1 MINLPQELD
10 NLSKYYTQKKQRI
23 DLYLDMNKQKV
34 VGLTKLTFEAKND
47 NFEEIP
53 ENLNLYLN
61 AENININ
68 YIKLQKYSKKDIQE
82 NTGRGGRGT
91 GPKNVATNQNLIP
104 LEYKNTSTYEYK
116 DYLKELYENIEDI
129 ESFNN
134 VNRVEWEIRQ
144 QGNLIIKLP
153 KKYIIDKNII
163 INNNSVTNKND
174 DNTDKQHIN
183 NNKINNE
190 KQSLNKNNNLIH
202 KIKIIINYILIEKNI
217 GIIFQE
223 FYESRT
229 DTSYTICYTP
239 NFYYNT
245 QNWVPCIYKLNLQ
258 IFWSLYLYIPD
269 NYMAYTSC
277 LLNQITKDTN
287 GKKLIVS
294 KCNEPT
300 TARNIGFISLHDKLF
315 IRYFDPSNKNFY
327 IVGNESK
334 REKIEQNLI
343 NNKLIGT
350 LYNYY
355 DEFFDINEINI
366 KSNLN
371 TPTAII
377 FIPYLSINCPSQGF
391 KKFLKLKDEF
401 YFSFIKFPSLYILP
415 EKFIYTQ
422 LVPEISKIQLRML
435 SKIFITNYIGG
446 LIIEKTYAD
455 FWIINGLESWLS
467 NLFLN
472 KVFDS
477 CYIKA
482 KLYQYILKFKK
493 ICKEGKE
500 KLPLY
505 TNNFS
510 HPLEVQLNPI
520 YDLKSKI
527 IFHLLESAVE
537 KIFIQKA
544 LKNIIN
550 ERNKKGYNI
559 STESLIK
566 IFKKNCG
573 INLKHFMDL
582 YVYKTGMFEINLDYT
597 YSQKTNS
604 IDIKIHQEQIAKY
617 YYEKHPFFYIDNIDM
632 NFLNK
637 VGKNIQVI
645 DYRTKPNRYFNV
657 MFNLNILQT
666 NGIEIMKDI
675 HQIKLESDK
684 ETYTQN
690 FPLISK
696 IRKTDLKKRE
706 QEFIQDLI
714 DKTGINKIYQNDE
727 IEKIFT
733 QNSILWLRVD
743 SELSSLHINK
753 INQQHILYEYIK
765 IFRDGDYVGQMES
778 LYNIGK
784 SEENYSKT
792 LKILR
797 TLIEYPNIYYK
808 IRQYAIKV
816 YIKILLKL
824 KNEDEYQFLLD
835 ILDDCY
841 NDLLKN
847 KTNLNLEAYYV
858 MKEIVK
864 YLGEYKETN
873 FNTFYTVGLVTN
885 STMQNKIIEKFL
897 AILFSNEL
905 NTITGYDNCYIMA
918 DILIS
923 SSKLNLQ
930 EKSNYLLKKIL
941 KNLRIEKLKRSV
953 NEITI
958 ISTLYALINLLIRN
972 KFFIMK
978 EKSKFNEI
986 LNEIFQEVNYYINN
1000 DTENYELKVF
1010 LEYFHI
1016 FMIFYKSQNF
1026 SEFSK
1031 NLLFFVLGEENINNI
1046 NYTNSNIDNNNNINS
1061 FSTKNN
1067 LEIITKIKA
1076 MSYLFEDNILYFET
1090 IEDKIILL
1098 SSLKKI
1104 LFSPICY
1111 IRGDCRY
1118 IMQEL
1123 YSKFFSQEIKEKEK
1137 YKDKEK
1143 SEVKEDYNSKEFLL
1157 NKINKNYINYS
1168 SKPYADDD
1176 WLYTF
1181 INEDRASLESEDD
1194 ENNEQDDMSN
1204 DTNRPG
1210 SINGINS
1217 VQIKKYKQKYKDDEY
1232 ALNNI
1237 DINLEKS
1244 FNEILIDIVEKL
1256 WGHPIAE
1263 PFTYE
1268 LNEETLGDLY
1278 QQYMD
1283 IINNPIDL
1291 DTIKKKILRNEYDSF
1306 MSFNKDVNLM
1316 FYNCRLFNQRG
1327 SPLYIQGNHLEDY
1340 YKLITTPLKKNK
1352 LLNKNYQPIGNIKI
1366 SLDGNNNNII
1376 ESDKKLNS
1384 EEKNSN
1390 MNYINK
1396 ININL
1401 NNSDIK
1407 SKSSNKNN
1415 HFLSYDKNE
1424 NHEENNKFMI
1434 PSSIMDFHDY
1444 EEGESSKNNVELLNK
1459 KEVLSKN
1466 KNHNK
1471 KNKSNKNKKTI
1482 TTTNQSSNF
1491 IINLDEKDE

>member
-1 MINLPQELD
+1 MINPSQELD

-23 DLYLDMNKQKV
+23 DLYLDMNSHKV
-34 VGLTKLTFEAKND
+34 VGLTKLTFEAKNEI
-47 NFEEIP
+47 FEEIP
-53 ENLNLYLN
+53 EFLTLDLNG
-61 AENININ
+61 ENIDIN
-68 YIKLQKYSKKDIQE
+68 YVKMQKNSKKGKEFQE
-82 NTGRGGRGT
+82 NIGRGGRNGR
-91 GPKNVATNQNLIP
+91 PKNLAENQNLIP
-104 LEYKNTSTYEYK
+104 LEFKTCSPNNYKN
-116 DYLKELYENIEDI
+116 YLYNLYENIEEL
-129 ESFNN
+129 ESFKNI
-134 VNRVEWEIRQ
+134 NRVEWEIRQ
-144 QGNLIIKLP
+144 KGNLKIKIP
-153 KKYIIDKNII
+153 KKYIIDKNAE
-163 INNNSVTNKND
+163 INNNSAFNKNN
-174 DNTDKQHIN
+174 DNLEKN
-183 NNKINNE
+183 LNENNNE
-190 KQSLNKNNNLIH
+190 KQNSLNINNNLIK
-202 KIKIIINYILIEKNI
+202 KIKIIINYKLIEKNI

-239 NFYYNT
+239 NFYFNT
-245 QNWVPCIYKLNLQ
+245 QNWVPCIYKLSLQ
-258 IFWSLYLYIPD
+258 IYWSLYLYIPD

-277 LLNQITKDTN
+277 LLYQINKDPK

-315 IRYFDPSNKNFY
+315 IRYFDPSNKNFF

-334 REKIEQNLI
+334 REKIEKNLI

-377 FIPYLSINCPSQGF
+377 FIPYLSINCPYQGF
-391 KKFLKLKDEF
+391 KKFLKLKEEF

-422 LVPEISKIQLRML
+422 LVPEISKIQLRVL

-472 KVFDS
+472 KVFDN

-493 ICKEGKE
+493 ICKAGKE
-500 KLPLY
+500 TLPLF

-510 HPLEVQLNPI
+510 HPIEMQLNQI

-527 IFHLLESAVE
+527 IFHLIEAQVE

-559 STESLIK
+559 SNEYLIK

-573 INLKHFMDL
+573 LNLKHFMDL

-597 YSQKTNS
+597 YNQKTNS
-604 IDIKIHQEQIAKY
+604 IDIKIHQEQVAKY
-617 YYEKHPFFYIDNIDM
+617 YYEKHPYFYLDNIDVD
-632 NFLNK
+632 FLNK
-637 VGKNIQVI
+637 IGKNIQVI
-645 DYRTKPNRYFNV
+645 DYRTKPNRYFDV
-657 MFNLNILQT
+657 LFNLNILQT

-675 HQIKLESDK
+675 HQIKLEADK
-684 ETYTQN
+684 ENYSQN

-696 IRKTDLKKRE
+696 IRRTDLKKRE

-714 DKTGINKIYQNDE
+714 DNTGINKIYSNDE

-765 IFRDGDYVGQMES
+765 LFRDGDYIGQMES

-784 SEENYSKT
+784 SEENYDKT

-808 IRQYAIKV
+808 VRQYAIKI

-824 KNEDEYQFLLD
+824 RNEDEYQFLLD
-835 ILDDCY
+835 MLDDCY
-841 NDLLKN
+841 NELLKN
-847 KTNLNLEAYYV
+847 KTNLNSETYYV

-873 FNTFYTVGLVTN
+873 FNKFYTVGLVTN
-885 STMQNKIIEKFL
+885 STMQNKIIDKFL

-978 EKSKFNEI
+978 EKSKYNEI

-1000 DTENYELKVF
+1000 DTENYELRVF

-1026 SEFSK
+1026 SDFS
-1031 NLLFFVLGEENINNI
+1031 NYLLKFVLEEEEDINKNTI
-1046 NYTNSNIDNNNNINS
+1046 NEKNDNNINS
-1061 FSTKNN
+1061 FSIKKNFSM
-1067 LEIITKIKA
+1067 ITKIKA
-1076 MSYLFEDNILYFET
+1076 MSYLFEDNIIYFDS
-1090 IEDKIILL
+1090 IEDKIIFL

-1111 IRGDCRY
+1111 LRGDCRY
-1118 IMQEL
+1118 IMQDIYE
-1123 YSKFFSQEIKEKEK
+1123 KFFYQEI
-1137 YKDKEK
+1137 
-1143 SEVKEDYNSKEFLL
+1143 SKKNINKNNINEIEFL

-1181 INEDRASLESEDD
+1181 INEDRASMESDD
-1194 ENNEQDDMSN
+1194 DDNNDQDDISN
-1204 DTNRPG
+1204 DTHRQVN
-1210 SINGINS
+1210 INGINS
-1217 VQIKKYKQKYKDDEY
+1217 LQIKKYKQKYKDDEY
-1232 ALNNI
+1232 ALNNLE
-1237 DINLEKS
+1237 INLDNS
-1244 FNEILIDIVEKL
+1244 FNEILLNIIDKL
-1256 WGHPIAE
+1256 WGHPISE

-1278 QQYMD
+1278 KQYMD
-1283 IINNPIDL
+1283 IIETPIDL
-1291 DTIKKKILRNEYDSF
+1291 DTIKNKILRNEYDSF
-1306 MSFNKDVNLM
+1306 ISFNKDINLM
-1316 FYNCRLFNQRG
+1316 FNNCRLFNERG
-1327 SPLYIQGNHLEDY
+1327 SQLYIQGIHLEDY

-1352 LLNKNYQPIGNIKI
+1352 ILNKNYNPGNLKISIGNNLNESQKNEDTNKNIINNKNINNDLKIKI
-1366 SLDGNNNNII
+1366 NSKNAFDYDKNQLNNNNNKFII
-1376 ESDKKLNS
+1376 PSNVIHFNNIDEESDN
-1384 EEKNSN
+1384 
-1390 MNYINK
+1390 
-1396 ININL
+1396 
-1401 NNSDIK
+1401 
-1407 SKSSNKNN
+1407 
-1415 HFLSYDKNE
+1415 
-1424 NHEENNKFMI
+1424 
-1434 PSSIMDFHDY
+1434 
-1444 EEGESSKNNVELLNK
+1444 KNNVELLNK
-1459 KEVLSKN
+1459 KEVLGKN
-1466 KNHNK
+1466 KNHNNK
-1471 KNKSNKNKKTI
+1471 KNKNNKNKSKKYNI
-1482 TTTNQSSNF
+1482 TNNTNSSF
-1491 IINLDEKDE
+1491 IINLDEKDEDL

>member
-1 MINLPQELD
+1 MTNPSQEVD

-23 DLYLDMNKQKV
+23 DLFLDMNSQKV
-34 VGLTKLTFEAKND
+34 VGQTKLTFVVKNEII
-47 NFEEIP
+47 EEIP
-53 ENLNLYLN
+53 EILTLYLN

-68 YIKLQKYSKKDIQE
+68 SVKMQINKKKE
-82 NTGRGGRGT
+82 KEFSEGPGKGGRGGSS
-91 GPKNVATNQNLIP
+91 KNLIIEQNFIP
-104 LEYKNTSTYEYK
+104 LEYKNSWTNEYK
-116 DYLKELYENIEDI
+116 NYLNNLYENIEEL
-129 ESFNN
+129 ESFKNI
-134 VNRVEWEIRQ
+134 NRVEWEIRQ
-144 QGNLIIKLP
+144 QGNLSIKIP
-153 KKYIIDKNII
+153 KKFIIDNNGG
-163 INNNSVTNKND
+163 INNNSISNKNED
-174 DNTDKQHIN
+174 ILDKNININ
-183 NNKINNE
+183 NKNINE
-190 KQSLNKNNNLIH
+190 KQNSLNKNNNLFQ
-202 KIKIIINYILIEKNI
+202 KIKIRIDYTLIEKNI
-217 GIIFQE
+217 GIVFQE

-258 IFWSLYLYIPD
+258 IFWTLYLYIPD

-277 LLNQITKDTN
+277 LLNQIAKDTN
-287 GKKLIVS
+287 GKKLIIS

-315 IRYFDPSNKNFY
+315 IRYFDPTNKNFF
-327 IVGNESK
+327 IVANESK
-334 REKIEQNLI
+334 KEKIEKNLI

-355 DEFFDINEINI
+355 DEFFDINEINL

-377 FIPYLSINCPSQGF
+377 FIPYLSINCPFQGF
-391 KKFLKLKDEF
+391 KKFLKLKEEY

-415 EKFIYTQ
+415 EKFIYSQ

-493 ICKEGKE
+493 ICKAGKE
-500 KLPLY
+500 TLPLY

-510 HPLEVQLNPI
+510 HPIELQLNQI
-520 YDLKSKI
+520 FDLKSKI
-527 IFHLLESAVE
+527 VFHLLEAQVE
-537 KIFIQKA
+537 KIYIQKA

-559 STESLIK
+559 STDYLVK

-573 INLKHFMDL
+573 NNLKHFMDL
-582 YVYKTGMFEINLDYT
+582 YVYKTGMFEINLEYT

-617 YYEKHPFFYIDNIDM
+617 YYENHPFFYIENIDV

-645 DYRTKPNRYFNV
+645 DYRTKPNRYFDV
-657 MFNLNILQT
+657 FFNLNILQT

-684 ETYTQN
+684 ENYSQN

-714 DKTGINKIYQNDE
+714 DNTGINKIYSNEQ

-743 SELSSLHINK
+743 SELSSLHVNK
-753 INQQHILYEYIK
+753 INQQDILYEYIK
-765 IFRDGDYVGQMES
+765 LFRDGDYVGQMES

-784 SEENYSKT
+784 SEENYDKT

-808 IRQYAIKV
+808 IRQYAIKI

-841 NDLLKN
+841 NELLKN
-847 KTNLNLEAYYV
+847 KTNLNLETYYV
-858 MKEIVK
+858 MKEVVK
-864 YLGEYKETN
+864 FLGEYKETN
-873 FNTFYTVGLVTN
+873 FKKFFTVGLVTN
-885 STMQNKIIEKFL
+885 SSMQNKIIEKFL

-930 EKSNYLLKKIL
+930 EKSNFLLKKIL

-972 KFFIMK
+972 KFFILK
-978 EKSKFNEI
+978 EKTKFNEI

-1000 DTENYELKVF
+1000 DTENYELRVF

-1016 FMIFYKSQNF
+1016 FMLFYKSQNYT
-1026 SEFSK
+1026 EFSN
-1031 NLLFFVLGEENINNI
+1031 NLVNFILEEDNL
-1046 NYTNSNIDNNNNINS
+1046 DNNNSDNNDNNIKA
-1061 FSTKNN
+1061 FSIKQNFGM
-1067 LEIITKIKA
+1067 ITKIKS
-1076 MSYLFEDNILYFET
+1076 MSYLFEDNILYFDS
-1090 IEDKIILL
+1090 IEDKIIFL

-1111 IRGDCRY
+1111 LRGDCRF
-1118 IMQEL
+1118 IMEDL
-1123 YSKFFSQEIKEKEK
+1123 YNKFFNQEITQKGINNGENNLKGT
-1137 YKDKEK
+1137 
-1143 SEVKEDYNSKEFLL
+1143 NLL
-1157 NKINKNYINYS
+1157 NRLNKNYIRYS

-1181 INEDRASLESEDD
+1181 INEDRASLESEED
-1194 ENNEQDDMSN
+1194 ENNDQDDISN
-1204 DTNRPG
+1204 DTHRPG
-1210 SINGINS
+1210 GMNGINS
-1217 VQIKKYKQKYKDDEY
+1217 LQIKKYKQKYKDDDY

-1237 DINLEKS
+1237 EINTDKP
-1244 FNEILIDIVEKL
+1244 FNEILIDIVGKL
-1256 WGHPIAE
+1256 WGHPLSE

-1283 IINNPIDL
+1283 IISTPIDL
-1291 DTIKKKILRNEYDSF
+1291 DTIKKKILKNGYENFS
-1306 MSFNKDVNLM
+1306 SFNKDINLM
-1316 FYNCRLFNQRG
+1316 FNNCRMFNEKF
-1327 SPLYIQGNHLEDY
+1327 SPLYTQGIHLEEY
-1340 YKLITTPLKKNK
+1340 YKLISTPLKKIKLINK
-1352 LLNKNYQPIGNIKI
+1352 DYHPINIKI
-1366 SLDGNNNNII
+1366 PNT
-1376 ESDKKLNS
+1376 
-1384 EEKNSN
+1384 
-1390 MNYINK
+1390 
-1396 ININL
+1396 NL
-1401 NNSDIK
+1401 E
-1407 SKSSNKNN
+1407 SNKKIKNDDSNN
-1415 HFLSYDKNE
+1415 KSNLSYDKNK
-1424 NHEENNKFMI
+1424 NLNSLEEYDKSELNTNDNNKFLI
-1434 PSSIMDFHDY
+1434 PSSGINFNFKDY
-1444 EEGESSKNNVELLNK
+1444 DEDHSNNIELLNK
-1459 KEVLSKN
+1459 KEILGKN

-1471 KNKSNKNKKTI
+1471 DKKSKNNKNKNKKNSSNNN
-1482 TTTNQSSNF
+1482 TNSNF
-1491 IINLDEKDE
+1491 IINLDEKDD

>member
-1 MINLPQELD
+1 MINPSQELD

-23 DLYLDMNKQKV
+23 DLYLDMNSHKV
-34 VGLTKLTFEAKND
+34 VGLTKLTFEAKNEI
-47 NFEEIP
+47 FEEIP
-53 ENLNLYLN
+53 EFLTLDLNG
-61 AENININ
+61 ENIDIN
-68 YIKLQKYSKKDIQE
+68 YVKMQKNSKKGKEFQE
-82 NTGRGGRGT
+82 NIGRGGRNGR
-91 GPKNVATNQNLIP
+91 PKNLAENQNLIQ
-104 LEYKNTSTYEYK
+104 LEFKTCSPNNYKN
-116 DYLKELYENIEDI
+116 YLYNLYENIEEL
-129 ESFNN
+129 ESFKNI
-134 VNRVEWEIRQ
+134 NRVEWEIRQ
-144 QGNLIIKLP
+144 KGNLKIKIP
-153 KKYIIDKNII
+153 KKYIIDKNAE
-163 INNNSVTNKND
+163 INNNSAFNKNN
-174 DNTDKQHIN
+174 DNLEKN
-183 NNKINNE
+183 LNENNNE
-190 KQSLNKNNNLIH
+190 KQNSLNINNNLIK
-202 KIKIIINYILIEKNI
+202 KIKIIINYKLIEKNI

-239 NFYYNT
+239 NFYFNT
-245 QNWVPCIYKLNLQ
+245 QNWVPCIYKLSLQ
-258 IFWSLYLYIPD
+258 IYWSLYLYIPD
-269 NYMAYTSC
+269 NYMVYTSC
-277 LLNQITKDTN
+277 LLYQINKDPK

-315 IRYFDPSNKNFY
+315 IRYFDPSNKNFF

-334 REKIEQNLI
+334 REKIEKNLI

-377 FIPYLSINCPSQGF
+377 FIPYLSINCPYQGF
-391 KKFLKLKDEF
+391 KKFLKLKEEF

-422 LVPEISKIQLRML
+422 LVPEISKIQLRVL

-472 KVFDS
+472 KVFDN

-493 ICKEGKE
+493 ICKAGKE
-500 KLPLY
+500 TLPLF

-510 HPLEVQLNPI
+510 HPIEMQLNQI

-527 IFHLLESAVE
+527 IFHLIEAQVE

-559 STESLIK
+559 SNEYLIK

-573 INLKHFMDL
+573 LNLKHFMDL

-597 YSQKTNS
+597 YNQKTNS
-604 IDIKIHQEQIAKY
+604 IDIKIHQEQVAKY
-617 YYEKHPFFYIDNIDM
+617 YYEKHPYFYLDNIDVD
-632 NFLNK
+632 FLNK
-637 VGKNIQVI
+637 IGKNIQVI
-645 DYRTKPNRYFNV
+645 DYRTKPNRYFDV
-657 MFNLNILQT
+657 LFNLNILQT

-675 HQIKLESDK
+675 HQIKLEADK
-684 ETYTQN
+684 ENYSQN

-696 IRKTDLKKRE
+696 IRRTDLKKRE

-714 DKTGINKIYQNDE
+714 DNTGINKIYSNDE

-765 IFRDGDYVGQMES
+765 LFRDGDYIGQMES

-784 SEENYSKT
+784 SEENYDKT

-808 IRQYAIKV
+808 VRQYAIKI

-824 KNEDEYQFLLD
+824 RNEDEYQFLLD
-835 ILDDCY
+835 MLDDCY
-841 NDLLKN
+841 NELLKN
-847 KTNLNLEAYYV
+847 KTNLNSETYYV

-873 FNTFYTVGLVTN
+873 FNKFYTVGLVTN
-885 STMQNKIIEKFL
+885 STMQNKIIDKFL

-978 EKSKFNEI
+978 EKSKYNEI

-1000 DTENYELKVF
+1000 DTENYELRVF

-1026 SEFSK
+1026 SDFS
-1031 NLLFFVLGEENINNI
+1031 NYLLKFVLEEEEDINKNTI
-1046 NYTNSNIDNNNNINS
+1046 NEKNDNNINS
-1061 FSTKNN
+1061 FSIKKNFSM
-1067 LEIITKIKA
+1067 ITKIKA
-1076 MSYLFEDNILYFET
+1076 MSYLFEDNIIYFDS
-1090 IEDKIILL
+1090 IEDKIIFL

-1111 IRGDCRY
+1111 LRGDCRY
-1118 IMQEL
+1118 IMQDIYE
-1123 YSKFFSQEIKEKEK
+1123 KFFYQEI
-1137 YKDKEK
+1137 
-1143 SEVKEDYNSKEFLL
+1143 SKKNINKNNINEIEFL

-1181 INEDRASLESEDD
+1181 INEDRASMESDD
-1194 ENNEQDDMSN
+1194 DDNNDQDDISN
-1204 DTNRPG
+1204 DTHRQVN
-1210 SINGINS
+1210 INGINS
-1217 VQIKKYKQKYKDDEY
+1217 LQIKKYKQKYKDDEY
-1232 ALNNI
+1232 ALNNLE
-1237 DINLEKS
+1237 INLDNS
-1244 FNEILIDIVEKL
+1244 FNEILLNIIDKL
-1256 WGHPIAE
+1256 WGHPISE

-1278 QQYMD
+1278 KQYMD
-1283 IINNPIDL
+1283 IIETPIDL
-1291 DTIKKKILRNEYDSF
+1291 DTIKNKILRNEYDSF
-1306 MSFNKDVNLM
+1306 ISFNKDINLM
-1316 FYNCRLFNQRG
+1316 FNNCRLFNERG
-1327 SPLYIQGNHLEDY
+1327 SQLYIQGIHLEDY

-1352 LLNKNYQPIGNIKI
+1352 ILNKNYNPGNLKISIGNNLNENQKNEDTNKNIINNKNINNDLKIKI
-1366 SLDGNNNNII
+1366 NSKNAFDYDKNQLNNNNNKFII
-1376 ESDKKLNS
+1376 PSNVIHFNNIDEESDN
-1384 EEKNSN
+1384 
-1390 MNYINK
+1390 
-1396 ININL
+1396 
-1401 NNSDIK
+1401 
-1407 SKSSNKNN
+1407 
-1415 HFLSYDKNE
+1415 
-1424 NHEENNKFMI
+1424 
-1434 PSSIMDFHDY
+1434 
-1444 EEGESSKNNVELLNK
+1444 KNNVELLNK
-1459 KEVLSKN
+1459 KEVLGKN
-1466 KNHNK
+1466 KNHNNK
-1471 KNKSNKNKKTI
+1471 KNKNNKNKSKKYNI
-1482 TTTNQSSNF
+1482 TNNTNSSF
-1491 IINLDEKDE
+1491 IINLDEKDEDL

>member
-1 MINLPQELD
+1 MTNPSQEVD

-23 DLYLDMNKQKV
+23 DLFLDMNSQKV
-34 VGLTKLTFEAKND
+34 VGQTKLTFVVKNEII
-47 NFEEIP
+47 EEIP
-53 ENLNLYLN
+53 EILTLYLN

-68 YIKLQKYSKKDIQE
+68 SVKMQINKKKE
-82 NTGRGGRGT
+82 KEFSEGPGKGGRGGSS
-91 GPKNVATNQNLIP
+91 KNLIIEQNFIP
-104 LEYKNTSTYEYK
+104 LEYKNSWTNEYK
-116 DYLKELYENIEDI
+116 NYLNNLYENIEEL
-129 ESFNN
+129 ESFKNI
-134 VNRVEWEIRQ
+134 NRVEWEIRQ
-144 QGNLIIKLP
+144 QGNLSIKIP
-153 KKYIIDKNII
+153 KKFIIDNNGG
-163 INNNSVTNKND
+163 INNNSISNKNED
-174 DNTDKQHIN
+174 ILDKNININ
-183 NNKINNE
+183 NKNINE
-190 KQSLNKNNNLIH
+190 KQNSLNKNNNLFQ
-202 KIKIIINYILIEKNI
+202 KIKISIDYTLIEKNI
-217 GIIFQE
+217 GIVFQE

-258 IFWSLYLYIPD
+258 IFWTLYLYIPD

-277 LLNQITKDTN
+277 LLNQIAKDTN
-287 GKKLIVS
+287 GKKLIIS

-315 IRYFDPSNKNFY
+315 IRYFDPTNKNFF
-327 IVGNESK
+327 IVANESK
-334 REKIEQNLI
+334 KEKIEKNLI

-355 DEFFDINEINI
+355 DEFFDINEINL

-377 FIPYLSINCPSQGF
+377 FIPYLSINCPFQGF
-391 KKFLKLKDEF
+391 KKFLKLKEEY

-415 EKFIYTQ
+415 EKFIYSQ

-493 ICKEGKE
+493 ICKAGKE
-500 KLPLY
+500 TLPLY

-510 HPLEVQLNPI
+510 HPIELQLNQI
-520 YDLKSKI
+520 FDLKSKI
-527 IFHLLESAVE
+527 VFHLLEAQVE
-537 KIFIQKA
+537 KIYIQKA

-559 STESLIK
+559 STDYLVK

-573 INLKHFMDL
+573 NNLKHFMDL
-582 YVYKTGMFEINLDYT
+582 YVYKTGMFEINLEYT

-617 YYEKHPFFYIDNIDM
+617 YYENHPFFYIENIDV

-645 DYRTKPNRYFNV
+645 DYRTKPNRYFDV
-657 MFNLNILQT
+657 FFNLNILQT

-684 ETYTQN
+684 ENYSQN

-714 DKTGINKIYQNDE
+714 DNTGINKIYSNEQ

-743 SELSSLHINK
+743 SELSSLHVNK
-753 INQQHILYEYIK
+753 INQQDILYEYIK
-765 IFRDGDYVGQMES
+765 LFRDGDYVGQMES

-784 SEENYSKT
+784 SEENYDKT

-808 IRQYAIKV
+808 IRQYAIKI

-841 NDLLKN
+841 NELLKN
-847 KTNLNLEAYYV
+847 KTNLNLETYYV
-858 MKEIVK
+858 MKEVVK
-864 YLGEYKETN
+864 FLGEYKETN
-873 FNTFYTVGLVTN
+873 FKKFFTVGLVTN
-885 STMQNKIIEKFL
+885 SSMQNKIIEKFL

-930 EKSNYLLKKIL
+930 EKSNFLLKKIL

-972 KFFIMK
+972 KFFILK
-978 EKSKFNEI
+978 EKTKFNEI

-1000 DTENYELKVF
+1000 DTENYELRVF

-1016 FMIFYKSQNF
+1016 FMLFYKSQNYT
-1026 SEFSK
+1026 EFSN
-1031 NLLFFVLGEENINNI
+1031 NLVNFILEEDNL
-1046 NYTNSNIDNNNNINS
+1046 DNNNSDNNDNNIKA
-1061 FSTKNN
+1061 FSIKQNFGM
-1067 LEIITKIKA
+1067 ITKIKS
-1076 MSYLFEDNILYFET
+1076 MSYLFEDNILYFDS
-1090 IEDKIILL
+1090 IEDKIIFL

-1111 IRGDCRY
+1111 LRGDCRF
-1118 IMQEL
+1118 IMEDL
-1123 YSKFFSQEIKEKEK
+1123 YNKFFNQEITQKGINNGENNLKGT
-1137 YKDKEK
+1137 
-1143 SEVKEDYNSKEFLL
+1143 NLL
-1157 NKINKNYINYS
+1157 NRLNKNYIRYS

-1181 INEDRASLESEDD
+1181 INEDRASLESEED
-1194 ENNEQDDMSN
+1194 ENNDQDDISN
-1204 DTNRPG
+1204 DTHRPG
-1210 SINGINS
+1210 GMNGINS
-1217 VQIKKYKQKYKDDEY
+1217 LQIKKYKQKYKDDDY

-1237 DINLEKS
+1237 EINTDKP
-1244 FNEILIDIVEKL
+1244 FNEILIDIVGKL
-1256 WGHPIAE
+1256 WGHPLSE

-1283 IINNPIDL
+1283 IISTPIDL
-1291 DTIKKKILRNEYDSF
+1291 DTIKKKILKNGYENFS
-1306 MSFNKDVNLM
+1306 SFNKDINLM
-1316 FYNCRLFNQRG
+1316 FNNCRMFNEKF
-1327 SPLYIQGNHLEDY
+1327 SPLYTQGIHLEEY
-1340 YKLITTPLKKNK
+1340 YKLISTPLKKIKLINK
-1352 LLNKNYQPIGNIKI
+1352 DYHPINIKI
-1366 SLDGNNNNII
+1366 PNT
-1376 ESDKKLNS
+1376 
-1384 EEKNSN
+1384 
-1390 MNYINK
+1390 
-1396 ININL
+1396 NL
-1401 NNSDIK
+1401 E
-1407 SKSSNKNN
+1407 SNKKIKNDDSNN
-1415 HFLSYDKNE
+1415 KSNLSYDKNK
-1424 NHEENNKFMI
+1424 NLNSLEEYDKSELNTNDNNKFLI
-1434 PSSIMDFHDY
+1434 PSSGINFNFKDY
-1444 EEGESSKNNVELLNK
+1444 DEDHSNNIELLNK
-1459 KEVLSKN
+1459 KEILGKN

-1471 KNKSNKNKKTI
+1471 DKKSKNNKNKNKKNSSNNN
-1482 TTTNQSSNF
+1482 TNSNF
-1491 IINLDEKDE
+1491 IINLDEKDD

>member
-1 MINLPQELD
+1 MTNPSQEVD

-23 DLYLDMNKQKV
+23 DLFLDMNSQKV
-34 VGLTKLTFEAKND
+34 VGQTKLTFVVKNEII
-47 NFEEIP
+47 EEIP
-53 ENLNLYLN
+53 EILTLYLN

-68 YIKLQKYSKKDIQE
+68 SVKMQINKKKE
-82 NTGRGGRGT
+82 KEFSEGPGKGGRGGSS
-91 GPKNVATNQNLIP
+91 KNLIIEQNFIP
-104 LEYKNTSTYEYK
+104 LEYKNSWTNEYK
-116 DYLKELYENIEDI
+116 NYLNNLYENIEEL
-129 ESFNN
+129 ESFKNI
-134 VNRVEWEIRQ
+134 NRVEWEIRQ
-144 QGNLIIKLP
+144 QGNLSIKIP
-153 KKYIIDKNII
+153 KKFIIDNNGG
-163 INNNSVTNKND
+163 INNNSISNKNED
-174 DNTDKQHIN
+174 ILDKNININ
-183 NNKINNE
+183 NKNINE
-190 KQSLNKNNNLIH
+190 KQNSLYKNNNLFQ
-202 KIKIIINYILIEKNI
+202 KIKIRIDYTLIEKNI
-217 GIIFQE
+217 GIVFQE

-258 IFWSLYLYIPD
+258 IFWTLYLYIPD

-277 LLNQITKDTN
+277 LLNQIAKDTN
-287 GKKLIVS
+287 GKKLIIS

-315 IRYFDPSNKNFY
+315 IRYFDPTNKNFF
-327 IVGNESK
+327 IVANESK
-334 REKIEQNLI
+334 KEKIEKNLI

-355 DEFFDINEINI
+355 DEFFDINEINL

-377 FIPYLSINCPSQGF
+377 FIPYLSINCPFQGF
-391 KKFLKLKDEF
+391 KKFLKLKEEY

-415 EKFIYTQ
+415 EKFIYSQ

-493 ICKEGKE
+493 ICKAGKE
-500 KLPLY
+500 TLPLY

-510 HPLEVQLNPI
+510 HPIELQLNQI
-520 YDLKSKI
+520 FDLKSKI
-527 IFHLLESAVE
+527 VFHLLEAQVE
-537 KIFIQKA
+537 KIYIQKA

-559 STESLIK
+559 STDYLVK

-573 INLKHFMDL
+573 NNLKHFMDL
-582 YVYKTGMFEINLDYT
+582 YVYKTGMFEINLEYT

-617 YYEKHPFFYIDNIDM
+617 YYENHPFFYIENIDV

-645 DYRTKPNRYFNV
+645 DYRTKPNRYFDV
-657 MFNLNILQT
+657 FFNLNILQT

-684 ETYTQN
+684 ENYSQN

-714 DKTGINKIYQNDE
+714 DNTGINKIYSNEQ

-743 SELSSLHINK
+743 SELSSLHVNK
-753 INQQHILYEYIK
+753 INQQDILYEYIK
-765 IFRDGDYVGQMES
+765 LFRDGDYVGQMES

-784 SEENYSKT
+784 SEENYDKT

-808 IRQYAIKV
+808 IRQYAIKI

-841 NDLLKN
+841 NELLKN
-847 KTNLNLEAYYV
+847 KTNLNLETYYV
-858 MKEIVK
+858 MKEVVK
-864 YLGEYKETN
+864 FLGEYKETN
-873 FNTFYTVGLVTN
+873 FKKFFTVGLVTN
-885 STMQNKIIEKFL
+885 SSMQNKIIEKFL

-930 EKSNYLLKKIL
+930 EKSNFLLKKIL

-972 KFFIMK
+972 KFFILK
-978 EKSKFNEI
+978 EKKKFNEI

-1000 DTENYELKVF
+1000 DTENYELRVF

-1016 FMIFYKSQNF
+1016 FMLFYKSQNYT
-1026 SEFSK
+1026 EFSN
-1031 NLLFFVLGEENINNI
+1031 NLVNFILEEDNL
-1046 NYTNSNIDNNNNINS
+1046 DNNNSDNNDNNIKA
-1061 FSTKNN
+1061 FSIKQNFGM
-1067 LEIITKIKA
+1067 ITKIKS
-1076 MSYLFEDNILYFET
+1076 MSYLFEDNILYFDS
-1090 IEDKIILL
+1090 IEDKIIFL

-1111 IRGDCRY
+1111 LRGDCRF
-1118 IMQEL
+1118 IMEDL
-1123 YSKFFSQEIKEKEK
+1123 YNKFFNQEITQKGINNGENNLKGT
-1137 YKDKEK
+1137 
-1143 SEVKEDYNSKEFLL
+1143 NLL
-1157 NKINKNYINYS
+1157 NRLNKNYIRYS

-1181 INEDRASLESEDD
+1181 INEDRASLESEED
-1194 ENNEQDDMSN
+1194 ENNDQDDISN
-1204 DTNRPG
+1204 DTHRPG
-1210 SINGINS
+1210 GMNGINS
-1217 VQIKKYKQKYKDDEY
+1217 LQIKKYKQKYKDDDY

-1237 DINLEKS
+1237 EINTDKP
-1244 FNEILIDIVEKL
+1244 FNEILIDIVGKL
-1256 WGHPIAE
+1256 WGHPLSE

-1283 IINNPIDL
+1283 IISTPIDL
-1291 DTIKKKILRNEYDSF
+1291 DTIKKKILKNGYENFS
-1306 MSFNKDVNLM
+1306 SFNKDINLM
-1316 FYNCRLFNQRG
+1316 FNNCRMFNEKF
-1327 SPLYIQGNHLEDY
+1327 SPLYTQGIHLEEY
-1340 YKLITTPLKKNK
+1340 YKLISTPLKKIKLINK
-1352 LLNKNYQPIGNIKI
+1352 DYHPINIKI
-1366 SLDGNNNNII
+1366 PNT
-1376 ESDKKLNS
+1376 
-1384 EEKNSN
+1384 
-1390 MNYINK
+1390 
-1396 ININL
+1396 NL
-1401 NNSDIK
+1401 E
-1407 SKSSNKNN
+1407 SNKKIKNDDSNN
-1415 HFLSYDKNE
+1415 KSNISYDKNK
-1424 NHEENNKFMI
+1424 NLNSLEEYDK
-1434 PSSIMDFHDY
+1434 S
-1444 EEGESSKNNVELLNK
+1444 EL
-1459 KEVLSKN
+1459 
-1466 KNHNK
+1466 
-1471 KNKSNKNKKTI
+1471 
-1482 TTTNQSSNF
+1482 NF
-1491 IINLDEKDE
+1491 

>member
-1 MINLPQELD
+1 MINPSQELD

-23 DLYLDMNKQKV
+23 DLYLDMNSHKV
-34 VGLTKLTFEAKND
+34 VGLTKLTFEAKNEI
-47 NFEEIP
+47 FEEIP
-53 ENLNLYLN
+53 EFLTLDLNG
-61 AENININ
+61 ENIDIN
-68 YIKLQKYSKKDIQE
+68 YVKMQKNSKKGKEFQE
-82 NTGRGGRGT
+82 NIGRGGRNGR
-91 GPKNVATNQNLIP
+91 PKNLAENQNLIP
-104 LEYKNTSTYEYK
+104 LEFKTCSPNNYKN
-116 DYLKELYENIEDI
+116 YLYNLYENIEEL
-129 ESFNN
+129 ESFKNI
-134 VNRVEWEIRQ
+134 NRVEWEIRQ
-144 QGNLIIKLP
+144 KGNLKIKIP
-153 KKYIIDKNII
+153 KKYIIDKNAE
-163 INNNSVTNKND
+163 INNNSAFNKNN
-174 DNTDKQHIN
+174 DNLEKN
-183 NNKINNE
+183 LNENNNE
-190 KQSLNKNNNLIH
+190 KQNSLNINNNLIK
-202 KIKIIINYILIEKNI
+202 KIKIIINYKLIEKNI

-239 NFYYNT
+239 NFYFNT
-245 QNWVPCIYKLNLQ
+245 QNWVPCIYKLSLQ
-258 IFWSLYLYIPD
+258 IYWSLYLYIPD

-277 LLNQITKDTN
+277 LLYQINKDPK

-315 IRYFDPSNKNFY
+315 IRYFDPSNKNFF

-334 REKIEQNLI
+334 REKIEKNLI

-377 FIPYLSINCPSQGF
+377 FIPYLSINCPYQGF
-391 KKFLKLKDEF
+391 KKFLKLKEEF

-422 LVPEISKIQLRML
+422 LVPEISKIQLRVL

-472 KVFDS
+472 KVFDN

-493 ICKEGKE
+493 ICKAGKE
-500 KLPLY
+500 TLPLF

-510 HPLEVQLNPI
+510 HPIEMQLNQI

-527 IFHLLESAVE
+527 IFHLIEAQVE

-559 STESLIK
+559 SNEYLIK

-573 INLKHFMDL
+573 LNLKHFMDL

-597 YSQKTNS
+597 YNQKTNS
-604 IDIKIHQEQIAKY
+604 IDIKIHQEQVAKY
-617 YYEKHPFFYIDNIDM
+617 YYEKHPYFYLDNIDVD
-632 NFLNK
+632 FLNK
-637 VGKNIQVI
+637 IGKNIQVI
-645 DYRTKPNRYFNV
+645 DYRTKPNRYFDV
-657 MFNLNILQT
+657 LFNLNILQT

-675 HQIKLESDK
+675 HQIKLEADK
-684 ETYTQN
+684 ENYSQN

-696 IRKTDLKKRE
+696 IRRTDLKKRE

-714 DKTGINKIYQNDE
+714 DNTGINKIYSNDE

-765 IFRDGDYVGQMES
+765 LFRDGDYIGQMES

-784 SEENYSKT
+784 SEENYDKT

-808 IRQYAIKV
+808 VRQYAIKI

-824 KNEDEYQFLLD
+824 RNEDEYQFLLD
-835 ILDDCY
+835 MLDDCY
-841 NDLLKN
+841 NELLKN
-847 KTNLNLEAYYV
+847 KTNLNSETYYV

-873 FNTFYTVGLVTN
+873 FNKFYTVGLVTN
-885 STMQNKIIEKFL
+885 SIMQNQIIDKFL

-978 EKSKFNEI
+978 EKSKYNEI

-1000 DTENYELKVF
+1000 DTENYELRVF

-1026 SEFSK
+1026 SDFS
-1031 NLLFFVLGEENINNI
+1031 NYLLKFVLEEEEDINKNTI
-1046 NYTNSNIDNNNNINS
+1046 NEKNDNNINS
-1061 FSTKNN
+1061 FSIKKNFSM
-1067 LEIITKIKA
+1067 ITKIKA
-1076 MSYLFEDNILYFET
+1076 MSYLFEDNIIYFDS
-1090 IEDKIILL
+1090 IEDKIIFL

-1111 IRGDCRY
+1111 LRGDCRY
-1118 IMQEL
+1118 IMQDIYE
-1123 YSKFFSQEIKEKEK
+1123 KFFYQEISK
-1137 YKDKEK
+1137 K
-1143 SEVKEDYNSKEFLL
+1143 SINKNNKNEIEFL

-1181 INEDRASLESEDD
+1181 INEDRASMESDD
-1194 ENNEQDDMSN
+1194 DDNNDQDDISN
-1204 DTNRPG
+1204 DTHRQVN
-1210 SINGINS
+1210 INGINS
-1217 VQIKKYKQKYKDDEY
+1217 LQIKKYKQKYKDDEY
-1232 ALNNI
+1232 ALNNLE
-1237 DINLEKS
+1237 INLDNS
-1244 FNEILIDIVEKL
+1244 FNEILLNIIDKL
-1256 WGHPIAE
+1256 WGHPISE

-1278 QQYMD
+1278 KQYMD
-1283 IINNPIDL
+1283 IIETPIDL
-1291 DTIKKKILRNEYDSF
+1291 DTIKNKILRNEYDSF
-1306 MSFNKDVNLM
+1306 ISFNKDINLM
-1316 FYNCRLFNQRG
+1316 FNNCRLFNERG
-1327 SPLYIQGNHLEDY
+1327 SQLYIQGIHLEDY

-1352 LLNKNYQPIGNIKI
+1352 ILNKNYNPGNLKISIGNNLNENQKNEDTNKNIINNKNINNDLKIKI
-1366 SLDGNNNNII
+1366 NSKNAFDYDKNQLNNNNNKFII
-1376 ESDKKLNS
+1376 PSNVIHFNNIDEESDN
-1384 EEKNSN
+1384 
-1390 MNYINK
+1390 
-1396 ININL
+1396 
-1401 NNSDIK
+1401 
-1407 SKSSNKNN
+1407 
-1415 HFLSYDKNE
+1415 
-1424 NHEENNKFMI
+1424 
-1434 PSSIMDFHDY
+1434 
-1444 EEGESSKNNVELLNK
+1444 KNNVELLNK
-1459 KEVLSKN
+1459 KEVLGKN
-1466 KNHNK
+1466 KNHNNK
-1471 KNKSNKNKKTI
+1471 KNKNNKNKSKKYNI
-1482 TTTNQSSNF
+1482 TNNTNSSF
-1491 IINLDEKDE
+1491 IINLDEKDEDL